1 MDGLRQGGG
10 LVSAPWRTGR
20 TAAALAVTFLVLAAC
35 AAQAQNYNE
44 ETIYSFRGSPDG
56 ANPYG
61 GVTQDSAGNLYGTTY
76 QGGHY
81 NLGTVF
87 KLDTAGKETVLH
99 SFGGQQ
105 DGAYPMGVTLVLD
118 SAQNL
123 YGTTSDGGGG
133 YGVIFTMNARGKETV
148 LRILKQWNGA
158 TPYASVIRD
167 ADGNVYATAAA
178 GGGENGGVVFK
189 VTGVRKGKILHSF
202 MGGEYGRYPEAPLV
216 EDAKGNFYGTTYYG
230 GSCCGIVFKLNK
242 NGSETPLHSFT
253 SGNGVDGFYPEAGLV
268 LDGAG
273 NLYGTTSQGG
283 VGGINGGAVF
293 KVDTAGNETVLHTFD
308 GADGWSPGFGS
319 LLRDSD
325 GNLFG
330 TTQGSGT
337 GCQETC
343 GSVFELTPK
352 SGGGWTATVLYTFSG
367 GSDGGAPL
375 AGLIQDGAG
384 NLYGTTSAGGAYG
397 YGVVFKLSPK

>member
-1 MDGLRQGGG
+1 VDDLRQSRT
-10 LVSAPWRTGR
+10 LVSASWQAGS
-20 TAAALAVTFLVLAAC
+20 TAAALAAMFLVLAAC
-35 AAQAQNYNE
+35 AAQGQNYKE

-61 GVTQDSAGNLYGTTY
+61 GVAQDSAGNLYGTTY

-133 YGVIFTMNARGKETV
+133 YGVIFKMNAKGKETV

-158 TPYASVIRD
+158 TPYAGVIRD

-202 MGGEYGRYPEAPLV
+202 MGGNYGRYPEAPIV
-216 EDAKGNFYGTTYYG
+216 QDAEGNFYGTTYHG
-230 GSCCGIVFKLNK
+230 GGEDVGTVFKLNK
-242 NGSETPLHSFT
+242 NGSETPLHSFRT
-253 SGNGVDGFYPEAGLV
+253 ENGLDGYYPEAGLV
-268 LDGAG
+268 LDAAG

-283 VGGINGGAVF
+283 VGGSNGGTVF
-293 KVDTAGNETVLHTFD
+293 KMDKAGNETVLHTFE
-308 GADGWSPGFGS
+308 GSDGWSPGFGS

-384 NLYGTTSAGGAYG
+384 NLYGTTSATA
-397 YGVVFKLSPK
+397 

>member
-1 MDGLRQGGG
+1 M
-10 LVSAPWRTGR
+10 
-20 TAAALAVTFLVLAAC
+20 FLVLAAC

-61 GVTQDSAGNLYGTTY
+61 GVAQDSAGNLYGTTY

-133 YGVIFTMNARGKETV
+133 YGVIFKMNAKGKETV

-158 TPYASVIRD
+158 TPYAGVIRD
-167 ADGNVYATAAA
+167 ADGNVYATAQA
-178 GGGENGGVVFK
+178 GGGENGGVVFE

-202 MGGEYGRYPEAPLV
+202 MGGKYGRYPEAPIV
-216 EDAKGNFYGTTYYG
+216 QDAKGNFYGTTYYG
-230 GSCCGIVFKLNK
+230 GSTDSCAGCGIVFKLNK

-253 SGNGVDGFYPEAGLV
+253 CANGVDGCLPEAGLV
-268 LDGAG
+268 LDAEG
-273 NLYGTTSQGG
+273 NLYGTTSEGG
-283 VGGINGGAVF
+283 VGGSNGGTVF
-293 KVDTAGNETVLHTFD
+293 KVDTAGNETVLHTFE
-308 GADGWSPGFGS
+308 GSDGWFPGFGS
-319 LLRDSD
+319 LLLDSQ
-325 GNLFG
+325 GNFYG
-330 TTQGSGT
+330 TTEEGGE
-337 GCQETC
+337 G
-343 GSVFELTPK
+343 GANGYGVVFKIDSTWKE
-352 SGGGWTATVLYTFSG
+352 SVLYSFTG
-367 GSDGGAPL
+367 GEDGSTPM
-375 AGLIQDGAG
+375 AGLIQDKAG
-384 NLYGTTSAGGAYG
+384 NLYGTTAEGGAYG

>member
-1 MDGLRQGGG
+1 MDDLRQNRTS
-10 LVSAPWRTGR
+10 VSASWQARS
-20 TAAALAVTFLVLAAC
+20 TAAALAAMFLVLAAC

-61 GVTQDSAGNLYGTTY
+61 GVAQDSAGNLYGTTY

-133 YGVIFTMNARGKETV
+133 FGVIFKMNAKGKETV

-158 TPYASVIRD
+158 TPYAGVIRD
-167 ADGNVYATAAA
+167 ANGNVYATAAA
-178 GGGENGGVVFK
+178 GGGEDGGVVFK

-202 MGGEYGRYPEAPLV
+202 MGGMYGMYPEGPV
-216 EDAKGNFYGTTYYG
+216 VQDAKGNFYGTTHG
-230 GSCCGIVFKLNK
+230 GGDEDEGIVFKLNR

-253 SGNGVDGFYPEAGLV
+253 CTNGVDGCLPEAGLV
-268 LDGAG
+268 LDAAG
-273 NLYGTTSQGG
+273 NLYGTTSRGG
-283 VGGINGGAVF
+283 VGGSNGGTVF
-293 KVDTAGNETVLHTFD
+293 KMDKAGNETVLHTFEES
-308 GADGWSPGFGS
+308 DGWSPGFGS
-319 LLRDSD
+319 LLLDSD
-325 GNLFG
+325 
-330 TTQGSGT
+330 
-337 GCQETC
+337 
-343 GSVFELTPK
+343 
-352 SGGGWTATVLYTFSG
+352 
-367 GSDGGAPL
+367 
-375 AGLIQDGAG
+375 G
-384 NLYGTTSAGGAYG
+384 NLYGTTEEGGANGYGVVFEVDSTGKESVLYSFTGGEDGSTPMAGLIQDRAGNFYGTTAEGGAYG